1 MFDMGAVPRIQF
13 GAGQA
18 ALLPEHVASFGARD
32 VTLIAD
38 PFLMQ
43 GADIPRVV
51 EALRADA
58 IRVRL
63 FHAFSGEPKAHHVA
77 AAADVARGSDLVIGI
92 GGGSALDVAKLAATL
107 AGAPGGPM
115 DYALGRTPLPAAL
128 PKIMVPTTAGTGSE
142 TSATN
147 IFSSD
152 AGEKLWIWGPQ
163 TRAELVILDPALTV
177 SLPPHLTAWCGLDA
191 LVHAFEAATNRN
203 AHAGAAPYALDAL
216 RHIAWAL
223 PRAVAW
229 PDDMEARSA
238 LLIASCHAGIA
249 IDACGTAVAH
259 NLSHA
264 LARFAPVHHGHAT
277 AHAFAASLPW
287 LIEASTPQLRAAAA
301 ALDCALS
308 DLPERVEI
316 LMGAVDLGPLPQI
329 PVTPEALIAEMQA
342 EANAPMLR
350 NTVREVTPADLHH
363 LAEATLA
370 RAA

>member
-1 MFDMGAVPRIQF
+1 MGAVPRIQF

-18 ALLPEHVASFGARD
+18 AFLPEHVAAFGARD
-32 VTLIAD
+32 VALVSD

-43 GADIPRVV
+43 GTDVPRLIEV
-51 EALRADA
+51 LRADA
-58 IRVRL
+58 VRVRP
-63 FHAFSGEPKAHHVA
+63 FHDFAGEPKARHVA
-77 AAADVARGSDLVIGI
+77 AAAETARGADLVIGI
-92 GGGSALDVAKLAATL
+92 GGGSALDIAKLAAAL
-107 AGAPGGPM
+107 AGAPGGPL
-115 DYALGRTPLPAAL
+115 DYALGRAPLPATAL

-147 IFSSD
+147 IFSSE

-163 TRAELVILDPALTV
+163 TRADLVILDPALTL

-223 PRAVAW
+223 PRAVAR
-229 PDDMEARSA
+229 PQDIEARSA

-287 LIEASTPQLRAAAA
+287 LIEANTPQLRAAAA
-301 ALDCALS
+301 ALDCTLS
-308 DLPERVEI
+308 DLPERIDV
-316 LMGAVDLGPLPQI
+316 LMEGLDLAPLPPI
-329 PVTPEALIAEMQA
+329 PASADALTAEMQA
-342 EANAPMLR
+342 GANAPMLR
-350 NTVREVTPADLHH
+350 NTARDVGPGDLHH